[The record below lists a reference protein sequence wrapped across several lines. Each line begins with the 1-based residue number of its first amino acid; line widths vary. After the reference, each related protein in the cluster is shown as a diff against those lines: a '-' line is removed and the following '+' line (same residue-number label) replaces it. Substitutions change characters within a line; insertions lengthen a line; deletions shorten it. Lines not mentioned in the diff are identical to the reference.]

1 MASASSKK
9 RGLGKGLGA
18 LIPDEPLYTPKPVE
32 EAISTSAVAEI
43 EIDKIE
49 TNPYQPRAMF
59 DESSLQELAESIKQ
73 LGVIQPITVR
83 KVGDDRYQL
92 ISGERRLRAAKMA
105 GLKTIP
111 AFVRST
117 DDSKMLLEA
126 LVENIQREDLNP
138 IEIAISFKRLIE
150 ELNLTQEQLSKTTGK
165 GRSTI
170 ANYLRLLNLP
180 PEIQAGIRTEKIT
193 MAHAKAIAA
202 LPDKFSQIKV
212 YYKVLAAGLSV
223 KKTEELVREMLESSG
238 KTQKKR
244 KSEALPEHYKQWRD
258 SLKQALQTKVELK
271 LNKEGKGKLVINFTN
286 KDQLEKIMQLLNIQA
301 NNDSSEQ

>member
-1 MASASSKK
+1 MATKK
-9 RGLGKGLGA
+9 RGLGKGLNA
-18 LIPDEPLYTPKPVE
+18 LIPDEPLYEPKPVE

-49 TNPYQPRAMF
+49 ANPYQPRAVF
-59 DESSLQELAESIKQ
+59 DEAALQELAESIKQ

-83 KVGDDRYQL
+83 RVGKDRYQL

-117 DDSKMLLEA
+117 DDNNMLLEA

-138 IEIAISFKRLIE
+138 IEIAISFKRLME

-180 PEIQAGIRTEKIT
+180 PEIQAGIRAEKIT
-193 MAHAKAIAA
+193 MAHAKAIAS

-223 KKTEELVREMLESSG
+223 KKTEELVKEMTNKQEDQKRRK
-238 KTQKKR
+238 KT
-244 KSEALPEHYKQWRD
+244 ELPEEYKLWREN
-258 SLKQALQTKVELK
+258 LKKTLNTKVDLK
-271 LNKEGKGKLVINFTN
+271 LDKSGKGKLVINFEN
-286 KDQLEKIMQLLNIQA
+286 EDQLKKIMEFLQKNAQ
-301 NNDSSEQ
+301 

>member
-1 MASASSKK
+1 MATK

-18 LIPDEPLYTPKPVE
+18 LIPEEPLHKTKPVE
-32 EAISTSAVAEI
+32 EAISTPSVAEI

-49 TNPYQPRAMF
+49 TNPYQPRAVF
-59 DESSLQELAESIKQ
+59 DESALQELTESIKQ

-83 KVGDDRYQL
+83 KVDNDRYQL
-92 ISGERRLRAAKMA
+92 ISGERRLRAAKLA

-117 DDSKMLLEA
+117 DDNNMLLEA

-180 PEIQAGIRTEKIT
+180 PEIQAGLRADKIT
-193 MAHAKAIAA
+193 MAHAKVLASI
-202 LPDKFSQIKV
+202 PDKFTQIKV
-212 YYKVLAAGLSV
+212 FYKILAGGLSV
-223 KKTEELVREMLESSG
+223 KKTEQLVQDLMSEEKKEKKTKKSS
-238 KTQKKR
+238 
-244 KSEALPEHYKQWRD
+244 LPEEYAKWRD
-258 SLKQALQTKVELK
+258 NLKNSLNTKVELK
-271 LNKEGKGKLVINFTN
+271 VSKEGKGKLVINFDNEEKLKQIMN
-286 KDQLEKIMQLLNIQA
+286 KLKL
-301 NNDSSEQ
+301 DSEE

>member
-1 MASASSKK
+1 MATK

-18 LIPDEPLYTPKPVE
+18 LIPDEPLHNPKPVE
-32 EAISTSAVAEI
+32 EAISTPSVAEI
-43 EIDKIE
+43 ELDKIE
-49 TNPYQPRAMF
+49 TNPYQPRAVF
-59 DESSLQELAESIKQ
+59 DESALQELAESIKQ

-83 KVGDDRYQL
+83 KVAKDRYQL
-92 ISGERRLRAAKMA
+92 ISGERRLRAARLA

-117 DDSKMLLEA
+117 DDNNMLLEA

-180 PEIQAGIRTEKIT
+180 PEIQAGLRAEKIT
-193 MAHAKAIAA
+193 MAHAKVLASI
-202 LPDKFSQIKV
+202 PDKFTQIKV
-212 YYKVLAAGLSV
+212 FYKILAGGLSV
-223 KKTEELVREMLESSG
+223 KKTEQLVQDLMSEENKEKKQTKSS
-238 KTQKKR
+238 
-244 KSEALPEHYKQWRD
+244 LPEEYVQWRE
-258 SLKQALQTKVELK
+258 SLKKGLNTKVDLK
-271 LNKEGKGKLVINFTN
+271 VSKEGKGKLVINFDNEEQLKQIMN
-286 KDQLEKIMQLLNIQA
+286 KLKLA
-301 NNDSSEQ
+301 SEE

>member
-1 MASASSKK
+1 MATK
-9 RGLGKGLGA
+9 RGLGKGLNA
-18 LIPDEPLYTPKPVE
+18 LIPDEPIHKPKPVE
-32 EAISTSAVAEI
+32 EAISTPAVAEI

-49 TNPYQPRAMF
+49 TNPYQPRAVF
-59 DESSLQELAESIKQ
+59 DESALSELAESIRQ

-83 KVGDDRYQL
+83 QIEKDRYQL
-92 ISGERRLRAAKMA
+92 ISGERRLRAAKIA

-117 DDSKMLLEA
+117 DDNNMLLEA

-180 PEIQAGIRTEKIT
+180 PEIQAGLRAEKIT
-193 MAHAKAIAA
+193 MAHAKVLASI
-202 LPDKFSQIKV
+202 PDKFTQIKV
-212 YYKVLAAGLSV
+212 FYKILAGGLSV
-223 KKTEELVREMLESSG
+223 KKTEQLVQDLMSEEKKEKKKK
-238 KTQKKR
+238 KTD
-244 KSEALPEHYKQWRD
+244 LPEEYLAWKENLKKQ
-258 SLKQALQTKVELK
+258 LKTKVDLK
-271 LNKEGKGKLVINFTN
+271 LSKEGKGKLVINFEN
-286 KDQLEKIMQLLNIQA
+286 EDQLKQIMEKLNPG
-301 NNDSSEQ
+301 SEE